1 MTTPSPENVSHPIRD
16 KGILD
21 TGPRPEE
28 SGLPAPQDPMSVPD
42 GGLTAWTTIAGAWLI
57 LFATSGYMFSF
68 GVYEDFYVLEYLT
81 NHSPSS
87 IAWIGSFQ
95 LMSPFIL
102 GLFSGKLF
110 DAGHFY
116 TLQICGGA
124 IFTFSLFMLS
134 LAKPQQ
140 YYQIFLSQGVG
151 MGLGLGC
158 TYLPSATIAVHHFAR
173 RRGLAS
179 GIALSGGALG
189 STVFPIMLNHLIPR
203 IGFAGAVRA
212 TGYVVLGCIL
222 VGNTLMRTRFPR
234 RSQRKDAPKMISF
247 LTDAPYMWTVLG
259 ISIANIGN
267 AFPLTYIQLFAE
279 QHSTSGGV
287 VFYSIAAMNAA
298 GVIGRIA
305 GNYLGDIQG
314 PVKVQAY
321 FTFLAGAMIW
331 AVLGIHNSWSLLL
344 VSVLFGIFSGGWA
357 ALSFLCLSSFAKSP
371 SEIGARTGLALV
383 FVGIT
388 SLISTPLQGV
398 VLTTRFIW
406 IRPIVFSAVLMFVG
420 ALCLV
425 VTLVL
430 RRRPH

>member
-1 MTTPSPENVSHPIRD
+1 MRAYSR
-16 KGILD
+16 
-21 TGPRPEE
+21 
-28 SGLPAPQDPMSVPD
+28 
-42 GGLTAWTTIAGAWLI
+42 WLI

-116 TLQICGGA
+116 ALQICGGA

-140 YYQIFLSQGVG
+140 YYQYLFSQGVG

-189 STVFPIMLNHLIPR
+189 STVFPISQHRSSFVISHLIPR

-234 RSQRKDAPKMISF
+234 RLKRKDAPTMISL

-321 FTFLAGAMIW
+321 FTFFAGAMIW

-344 VSVLFGIFSGGWA
+344 VSVLFGIFSGA

-388 SLISTPLQGV
+388 ALIATPLQGAI
-398 VLTTRFIW
+398 LTTRFLW
-406 IRPIVFSAVLMFVG
+406 IQPIVFSAVLMFVG
-420 ALCLV
+420 TLCLV

-430 RRRPH
+430 RRRPYSGVV